1 MFLPAV
7 WALILMAPIHGR
19 ESIGE
24 QVMSNA
30 KFLQISSDVETNSFT
45 SLFLTNY
52 SLKKISKVNF

>member
-1 MFLPAV
+1 
-7 WALILMAPIHGR
+7 MAPIHGR

-30 KFLQISSDVETNSFT
+30 KFLQICSDVETNSFT
-45 SLFLTNY
+45 SLFLPNY